1 MERMVYT
8 QFFTTAF
15 MYDFVQK
22 LMIIKNTTFAL
33 LGTLSVIMFLA
44 PVTSVYAQTNNDL
57 PDTPMGAVTFGVPI
71 ALTCFVLDTDCVGGP
86 GTPYTFDCGP
96 TGSCWI
102 TITDCCVAGDIYD
115 VFDFGGI
122 IGTAAALPDVG
133 VMFCV
138 GPGTHSITVQDT
150 TAAAGIPAGLEMLVD
165 DHILDCTTGG
175 EYSTLNT
182 SALLLASL
190 QMSAMWLIPAISAS
204 AGIVEKNARIP
215 LDLNA

>member
-22 LMIIKNTTFAL
+22 LMITKGTKIVAL
-33 LGTLSVIMFLA
+33 LGTLSVIMFLGSMT
-44 PVTSVYAQTNNDL
+44 PVYAQTNNDL

-71 ALTCFVLDTDCVGGP
+71 SLTCSAVDTDCTGGP
-86 GTPYTFDCGP
+86 GTPYTFDCGAS
-96 TGSCWI
+96 GSCWI
-102 TITDCCVAGDIYD
+102 TITDCCVTGDIYD
-115 VFDFGGI
+115 LFDFLSP
-122 IGTAAALPDVG
+122 IGTAAAAAGVD

-150 TAAAGIPAGLEMLVD
+150 TDAAGIPAGLTMVVD

-204 AGIVEKNARIP
+204 AGIGLFVATRKH
-215 LDLNA
+215 